1 LIHGFCLL
9 LSLSSWAFA
18 RVDPECRAI
27 EDAFAVNNLD
37 QLNRAEPHSIQ
48 WQALKQFRLAA
59 TYIPAE
65 REKEA
70 RQEIKSGLKIVN
82 RGISRHPDDVSLL
95 TLGAML
101 DGQYLLLSPWRFFFN
116 GQRGLSRLR
125 RAEKLDPSNPRVV
138 LVRGTAKIV
147 LPKIF
152 GGNPKDAVKLFEKAL
167 ATVRQEHRF
176 MDLSVCEYGEWAQ
189 VDLLNW
195 LGRAMARQGSKK
207 ESMEAYNRALARS
220 PGNYWVQQALANRG
234 YEWETG
240 KKLASGKDHD

>member
-1 LIHGFCLL
+1 LNVSLIHGFCLL
-9 LSLSSWAFA
+9 LSLSSWTFA
-18 RVDPECRAI
+18 SVDQECRAI

-37 QLNRAEPHSIQ
+37 RLNKAEPQSVQ

-59 TYIPAE
+59 AYIPAE

-70 RQEIKSGLKIVN
+70 RQAIKSGLKIVN
-82 RGISRHPDDVSLL
+82 RGIASHPDDVSLL

-125 RAEKLDPSNPRVV
+125 RAEKL
-138 LVRGTAKIV
+138 V

-152 GGNPKDAVKLFEKAL
+152 GGNPKDAAKLFEKAL
-167 ATVRQEHRF
+167 ATVRHKHRF

-195 LGRAMARQGSKK
+195 LGRAMAKQGFKK

-220 PGNYWVQQALANRG
+220 PDNYWVQQALENRG
-234 YEWETG
+234 YERETG
-240 KKLASGKDHD
+240 KKLASGKVHD